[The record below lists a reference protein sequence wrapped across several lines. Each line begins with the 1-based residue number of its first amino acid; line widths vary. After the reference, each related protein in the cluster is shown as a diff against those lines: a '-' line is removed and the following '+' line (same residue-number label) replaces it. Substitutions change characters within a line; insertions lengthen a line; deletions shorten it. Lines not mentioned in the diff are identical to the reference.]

1 VILNEEAV
9 RTLLHSPP
17 QDGNWILKFQH

>member
-9 RTLLHSPP
+9 KTLLHSPFKMET
-17 QDGNWILKFQH
+17 GY